1 MIKKYFLCSLLGLH
15 FLLSQQFSHPL
26 RAGGAPVVKS
36 VAGSDTLRVLAIL
49 VQFQTDDDDRTT
61 GNGTFDLA
69 APAEP
74 IIDAAPHD
82 SSYFADHFVFARNY
96 FLKASNGRQKLQ
108 TTVLGSVITLP
119 YKMEQY
125 APVDGNEPLAKMIE
139 DSWIKADS
147 IYPNF
152 PFQNYDLFVVFHAG
166 SGKDVDLRGSL
177 GYDPNPLDIPS
188 LYFNLA
194 SLRKIFGQSYAG
206 IHLPNADM
214 TIQNSVVLPET
225 EVRKIPS
232 IGADI
237 TLKLGMNGLIVA
249 SIASHLGLPDLFDT
263 KTGKTAIG
271 RFGLMDGQAIF
282 SFMGICPPEPSAWE
296 KSYLGWTTP
305 IEVYGDTSLTVPAA
319 SLYDSGIDTMYKVP
333 ISAKEYF
340 LVENRQRDA
349 KLDSQ
354 TVWMKRNG
362 QLISKT
368 FSADEDFFS
377 NTNIDSIYGVV
388 VDVDELDWG
397 IPGLVNDL
405 NHYAGGIVIWH
416 IDESI
421 IDRNI
426 SANSINADP
435 DHRGV
440 DVDEADGSQ
449 DIGQSYDIINPGS
462 GSEDGSP
469 LDYWFAGN
477 IAPVYTNEFSETSH
491 PNSLSNAHARTNITM
506 KNFSVSG
513 PRMTFDVR
521 VGSPSLQLAKIIKR
535 SGPKLNNDD
544 APLSGDI
551 DGNGTKEILFT
562 SGDSI
567 FVLKNDLTPFFTD
580 PSGLFSSFGG
590 KFQPVVYNSTIAG
603 IPFQHG
609 VISIKD
615 SSIYLFQPADANADG
630 NADIY
635 TSINVGSRISTPVTV
650 QENGTQVLCIVGTEK
665 GEYVAAAAGGAVSVL
680 TKFSSPVVS
689 VSSQA
694 VASTDSVKFG
704 SRYFY
709 VGAPVISAA
718 SLNSQTVVL
727 TGSSIV
733 IFDHVQQT
741 HVRTI
746 VLPAKATSGLALADV
761 DKDNSGDLL
770 VGIGNALYA
779 YAVNGSVIDHFPFTL
794 STDDTIIGTPAVAD
808 NDIVF
813 GTKNGLLYSI
823 NGRGEVKSGFPLQTG
838 GMVSSPMI
846 SDTYIAV
853 ASSDSALYLWNQQNL
868 FTSSHYSW
876 QTYLGSPLH
885 NTVVN
890 FGGSHIQ
897 KSDEML
903 PKAYAYNW
911 PNPVYGGTTNIRY
924 FLGKAAVVT
933 IKILNMAGELV
944 DEVKGTS
951 DVGFD
956 NEVQWNVSNIQSG
969 IYFAEISASGNAGD
983 QKQIVKI
990 AVVK

>member
-1 MIKKYFLCSLLGLH
+1 M
-15 FLLSQQFSHPL
+15 SQQFSHSL

-36 VAGSDTLRVLAIL
+36 LAGADTLHVLAIL
-49 VQFQTDDDDRTT
+49 VQFQTDDDERTT
-61 GNGTFDLA
+61 GNGTFDLD

-82 SSYFADHFVFARNY
+82 SSYFADHFLFARNY

-108 TTVLGSVITLP
+108 TTVLGSIITLP
-119 YKMEQY
+119 YRMEQY
-125 APVDGNEPLAKMIE
+125 APVDGNEPLARMIE
-139 DSWIKADS
+139 AAWIKADS
-147 IYPNF
+147 VYPNF

-194 SLRKIFGQSYAG
+194 SFRKIFGPSFSG
-206 IHLPNADM
+206 IHLPNANV
-214 TIQNSVVLPET
+214 TIQNSIVLPET

-282 SFMGICPPEPSAWE
+282 SFMGISPPEPSAWE

-305 IEVYGDTSLTVPAA
+305 LDVYGSQSLTAPAA
-319 SLYDSGIDTMYKVP
+319 SLYDSGIDTVYKVP

-349 KLDSQ
+349 KQDNQ
-354 TVWMKRNG
+354 TVWMKWNG
-362 QLISKT
+362 QLISKI
-368 FSADEDFFS
+368 FSADEDHFS

-397 IPGLVNDL
+397 IPGLINDA
-405 NHYAGGIVIWH
+405 NRYSGGIVIWH

-426 SANSINADP
+426 ASNAINADP

-491 PNSLSNAHARTNITM
+491 PNSLSNAHARTSITLN
-506 KNFSVSG
+506 NFSVSG

-535 SGPKLNNDD
+535 SDLKLNNDD

-580 PSGLFSSFGG
+580 PSGLFTSFGG
-590 KFQPVVYNSTIAG
+590 KFQPVVYSSTIAG
-603 IPFQHG
+603 NPFQHG
-609 VISIKD
+609 VIGVND
-615 SSIYLFQPADANADG
+615 STIYLFQPADANADG

-635 TSINVGSRISTPVTV
+635 TSINVGSRITTPVTV
-650 QENGTQVLCIVGTEK
+650 EENGTQMLCIVGTEK
-665 GEYVAAAAGGAVSVL
+665 GEYVTAAVPGGMTVS
-680 TKFSSPVVS
+680 KAFSSPVIS
-689 VSSQA
+689 VGSQA
-694 VASTDSVKFG
+694 IASADSIKLG

-709 VGAPVISAA
+709 VGAPVVSAA
-718 SLNSQTVVL
+718 SINSLTAIL
-727 TGSSIV
+727 TGNSIV
-733 IFDHVQQT
+733 LFDHQKQEY
-741 HVRTI
+741 VRTI
-746 VLPAKATSGLALADV
+746 NLPAKATSGLIVADV

-779 YAVNGSVIDHFPFTL
+779 YAVNGSVIDHFPFTI
-794 STDDTIIGTPAVAD
+794 STDDTIIGNPAVAD

-813 GTKNGLLYSI
+813 GTKNGLMYAV
-823 NGRGEVKSGFPLQTG
+823 NGQCEVKAGFPLQTG
-838 GMVSSPMI
+838 GVVSSPMI
-846 SDTYIAV
+846 SDAVIAV
-853 ASSDSALYLWNQQNL
+853 ASSDSSLYIWNQQNL
-868 FTSSHYSW
+868 FTAIQYSW
-876 QTYLGSPLH
+876 QTYLGSPFH
-885 NTVVN
+885 STTVY
-890 FGGSHIQ
+890 FSGSHIQ

-924 FLGKAAVVT
+924 FLGKAATVT

-969 IYFAEISASGNAGD
+969 IYFAEISASGSAGD